1 MNRLSNW
8 ITLRFL
14 VPLLFGVIFYGG
26 TAQAGELGSAVRIA
40 NVGEPAR
47 GYVIPVSS
55 PGVRVTQLVNR
66 LMPNDVKNIKLWPRR
81 TIHRYERSNPSL
93 ASGLLNVRPQALM
106 FKILAVRGTK
116 NSPHFTSRII

>member
-55 PGVRVTQLVNR
+55 PGLRVTQLVNR
-66 LMPNDVKNIKLWPRR
+66 LNAKRR
-81 TIHRYERSNPSL
+81 KKYQTVAKKDDTSL
-93 ASGLLNVRPQALM
+93 
-106 FKILAVRGTK
+106 
-116 NSPHFTSRII
+116 

>member
-14 VPLLFGVIFYGG
+14 VPLLFGVIFYCG
-26 TAQAGELGSAVRIA
+26 TTQAGELDSAVRSGT
-40 NVGEPAR
+40 VGEPAR

-66 LMPNDVKNIKLWPRR
+66 LNAKRRKKHQTVAKKDDTPLRKVEPVVGKRLIKRAPAGAYVQNFSGAW
-81 TIHRYERSNPSL
+81 HR
-93 ASGLLNVRPQALM
+93 
-106 FKILAVRGTK
+106 K
-116 NSPHFTSRII
+116 